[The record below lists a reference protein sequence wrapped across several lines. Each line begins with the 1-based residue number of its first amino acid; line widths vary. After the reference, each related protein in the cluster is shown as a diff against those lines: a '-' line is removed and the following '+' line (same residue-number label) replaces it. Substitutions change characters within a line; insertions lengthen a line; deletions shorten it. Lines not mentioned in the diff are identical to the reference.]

1 MYNKFQDKNKTA
13 DYYNEYLGHE
23 WDTKQTEEF
32 KVLVNYNDLHYS
44 QDETSWHS

>member
-23 WDTKQTEEF
+23 WDTKPDRG
-32 KVLVNYNDLHYS
+32 V
-44 QDETSWHS
+44 